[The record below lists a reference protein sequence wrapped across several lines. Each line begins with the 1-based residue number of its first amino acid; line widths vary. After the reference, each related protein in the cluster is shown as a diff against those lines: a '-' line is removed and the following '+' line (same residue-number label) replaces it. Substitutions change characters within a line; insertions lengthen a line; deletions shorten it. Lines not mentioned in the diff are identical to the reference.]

1 MISQSPK
8 VTSFGKLHFE
18 FIYNNGFRTYIN
30 LSKLP
35 TNIMFSKCQEIE
47 YKHISV
53 TFPPPSGDMFH
64 SPPTTVCLPCRQQ
77 SLLTVTKSR
86 VCAGKHHHKVDKAM
100 YTCYTIISS
109 HPEAILVLVKS
120 SRWLKPTLNQT
131 ILLLLRRDIPRTA
144 ERPRDGADG
153 DPEGG
158 HGAPVLQLR
167 DGGQGEPVLD
177 QVVQGPAGVLPV
189 RAPRDAL
196 DEGVQRRQW
205 HRGGGEF
212 TFSNWMI
219 QCFLM
224 NAFSL

>member
-1 MISQSPK
+1 MKSN
-8 VTSFGKLHFE
+8 TS
-18 FIYNNGFRTYIN
+18 
-30 LSKLP
+30 
-35 TNIMFSKCQEIE
+35 
-47 YKHISV
+47 
-53 TFPPPSGDMFH
+53 TFPWHFLHLLAICFML
-64 SPPTTVCLPCRQQ
+64 CLPCRQQ

-86 VCAGKHHHKVDKAM
+86 VCVSVGKHHHKLDKAM
-100 YTCYTIISS
+100 YTCYTISGV
-109 HPEAILVLVKS
+109 PEAIS
-120 SRWLKPTLNQT
+120 SSPSRRVDWNPPLTKRFFFTH
-131 ILLLLRRDIPRTA
+131 RDIPRTA

-196 DEGVQRRQW
+196 DEGLQRRQW

-212 TFSNWMI
+212 TITNCMI
-219 QCFLM
+219 QSFFFVERLQALKVCNEKHIQQLCW
-224 NAFSL
+224 NKSKRLLKQ